1 MRPSPAAGAISAL
14 PFSFDYSE
22 GFSYGRLL
30 AESRMRHEENEKKDR
45 QAAAAAAKLAKN
57 QAAAAA
63 NLSKNQ
69 AAKTKHLR
77 EEGFTAL
84 SALEDLQ
91 TPLLRGN

>member
-14 PFSFDYSE
+14 PFSLDYSE

-45 QAAAAAAKLAKN
+45 QAAAAAKLAKN